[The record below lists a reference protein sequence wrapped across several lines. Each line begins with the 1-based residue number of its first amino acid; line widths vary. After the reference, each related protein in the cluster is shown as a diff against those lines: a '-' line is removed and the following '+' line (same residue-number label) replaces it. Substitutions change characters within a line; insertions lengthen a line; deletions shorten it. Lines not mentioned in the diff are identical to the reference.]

1 MNTVPLS
8 LLLLAVALLVALSAF
23 LSASGTGLLT
33 MSRQRLTQRV
43 RAGEPRARLAHGLLQ
58 QPDHLVGLLLFGRT
72 LCYVLAAALSAALGL
87 RIGDELGV
95 VIAAA
100 LLTIVILAIA
110 EVVPKTLAVLYPE
123 RIALPAAPLLWLLMR
138 LFQPAVWAVN
148 QVGRLVL
155 RLFGITPED
164 SARLSLSSDELRSVV
179 AEAGALIPQR
189 HQALLLSILDLEQST
204 VEDIM
209 IPRNEIIGIDMNEP
223 EARIQT
229 LIIETPHTR
238 LPLYRGSIDDLV
250 GTVHV
255 RNALKMAREGTLTAE
270 HLAELAHDP
279 YFVLEGTPLNQQLLN
294 FQTQKRRLGF
304 VVDEYGDIQG
314 LVTLAD
320 ILGEIIG
327 EFTADPMTRIK
338 NVFRDNDGSYI
349 VHGSVSIRGLNRSLG
364 WKLPTAGPKTVNGLI
379 LESMEA
385 IPKPG
390 DRLQLRG
397 YSIEITEIRA
407 NAVKTA
413 RMRAMVG

>member
-1 MNTVPLS
+1 MNNVPLP
-8 LLLLAVALLVALSAF
+8 LLLLTLCLLVALSAF
-23 LSASGTGLLT
+23 ISAAGTGLLT
-33 MSRQRLTQRV
+33 LSRQRLTQRA
-43 RAGEPRARLAHGLLQ
+43 RAGERRARLAHSLLQ
-58 QPDHLVGLLLFGRT
+58 QPDHLVGLLLFGRIA
-72 LCYVLAAALSAALGL
+72 CYVIAAALAAAVGL

-95 VIAAA
+95 IIAAA
-100 LLTIVILAIA
+100 LLTVVILAVA

-138 LFQPAVWAVN
+138 VFQPVVWAVN
-148 QVGRLVL
+148 RIGRAVL
-155 RLFGITPED
+155 RLFGVTPED

-209 IPRNEIIGIDMNEP
+209 VPRNEIIGIDLTEP
-223 EARIQT
+223 DARIQA

-238 LPLYRGSIDDLV
+238 LPLYRGSIDELV

-294 FQTQKRRLGF
+294 FQNQKRRLGF

-327 EFTADPMTRIK
+327 EFTADPATRIK

-349 VHGSVSIRGLNRSLG
+349 VHGNVSIRGLNRSLG

-385 IPKPG
+385 IPKAG

-413 RMRAMVG
+413 RMRAVVG